1 MKKVLFLICLVVAL
15 SAAKAAEKKP
25 EPPPLNPAWYG
36 EHTMAL
42 VNQGSRIFAVNM
54 PTYEKPSDVQIVYKI
69 DNKDVAFLSMVRDL
83 DLVTIKARPFNI
95 EHLIRGDEIEVIA
108 DVYEGDFANGGS
120 ILYEGVS
127 LVFGEKLYA
136 RELAD
141 LQAASQWQEYDYV
154 DIKENERLYIHK
166 LTQKPSFNHVMF
178 IEMRGACL
186 SKFKTSSRVPP
197 LNELIY
203 KFNNCGG
210 MKPLYYDE
218 LRYQE

>member
-1 MKKVLFLICLVVAL
+1 MAL
-15 SAAKAAEKKP
+15 AHAAEKKP
-25 EPPPLNPAWYG
+25 EPPPLNPAWFG
-36 EHTMAL
+36 EHSMAL

-54 PTYEKPSDVQIVYKI
+54 PTYQKPSDVQIIYKI

-95 EHLIRGDEIEVIA
+95 ENLIRGNEITVIA

-120 ILYEGVS
+120 ILYEGIE
-127 LVFGEKLYA
+127 LVFSEKLYA
-136 RELAD
+136 RELTD
-141 LQAASQWQEYDYV
+141 LTEASQFQEYDYV

-178 IEMRGACL
+178 VEMRGACL
-186 SKFKTSSRVPP
+186 TKFKTSSRVPP

-210 MKPLYYDE
+210 MKPLFYDE
-218 LRYQE
+218 TRYQE